1 MSETTLMVDGRQLTD
16 AERKRLDA
24 LLTRA
29 QKGDKKAL
37 GELRPF
43 MDKPG
48 MWEAV
53 GDLGR
58 IARDT
63 WIEAAANSNVL
74 VREGIQ
80 QTADRLRRDLL
91 REGDSQ
97 LERVLVDRIV
107 ACWLQ
112 VSYADWQ
119 HGMTLKKASYSY
131 RDGEYDQNRMDR
143 AHRRLLQATKA
154 LATVRRLLVPALQVN
169 IGRNQVIHQ
178 GVNEAGADR

>member
-37 GELRPF
+37 AELRPF

-91 REGDSQ
+91 HEGDSQ

-119 HGMTLKKASYSY
+119 HGMTLKRGGYSY
-131 RDGEYDQNRMDR
+131 RDGAYDQDRMDR
-143 AHRRLLQATKA
+143 AHRRFLQAVKT
-154 LATVRRLLVPALQVN
+154 LATVRRLLVPAVQVN
-169 IGRNQVIHQ
+169 IGKNQIITQ
-178 GVNEAGADR
+178 GTAEGGADG

>member
-1 MSETTLMVDGRQLTD
+1 MTSN
-16 AERKRLDA
+16 
-24 LLTRA
+24 RA
-29 QKGDKKAL
+29 
-37 GELRPF
+37 
-43 MDKPG
+43 
-48 MWEAV
+48 
-53 GDLGR
+53 LGR

-63 WIEAAANSNVL
+63 WIDAAAKGNPL

-119 HGMTLKKASYSY
+119 HGMTLKKGSYSL
-131 RDGEYDQNRMDR
+131 RSGEYDQNRMDR
-143 AHRRLLQATKA
+143 AHRRLLQAVKT
-154 LATVRRLLVPALQVN
+154 LATVRRLLVPAVQVN
-169 IGRNQVIHQ
+169 IGKNQIITQ
-178 GVNEAGADR
+178 AAGDGRPD